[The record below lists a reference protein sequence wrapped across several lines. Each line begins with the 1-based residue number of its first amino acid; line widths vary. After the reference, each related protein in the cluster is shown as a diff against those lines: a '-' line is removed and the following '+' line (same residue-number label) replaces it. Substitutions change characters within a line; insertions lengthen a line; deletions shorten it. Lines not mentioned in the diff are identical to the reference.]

1 MIKSN
6 DFLNF
11 LKKKN
16 ISFFC
21 GVPDSCVAPL
31 IKKINPKNNFVLANE
46 GLAVS
51 FGIGYHLATKK
62 IPLIYLQNS
71 GLGNATDPL
80 TNLANKEVY
89 GIPLVL
95 LIGWRGYPTIKDE
108 PQHIIQGKVLK
119 NTLKSYNIPNV
130 ELKNKNSYKK
140 INKLI
145 LKCKEESRTVAILV
159 NNKTFDNSDKNQLNK
174 KHFIKTNLFYRRD
187 YLSKIIINTKITDKI
202 VSSVGYN
209 SREIYQLLKNLK
221 IKRKIFYLIGGMGHT
236 ASLALAHN
244 IFQKKRV
251 ITIDGDG
258 SFLMHLGS
266 LVHCGN
272 LSNNNFKYILFQ
284 NKSHESVG
292 NIKMNYKIDYKKF
305 SASIGF
311 REFIEINNVKNFDK
325 KIKDFLISKKN
336 SFMVI
341 NTKVG
346 TFKNLLRIKEL
357 DKIKKSFI

>member
-1 MIKSN
+1 
-6 DFLNF
+6 
-11 LKKKN
+11 
-16 ISFFC
+16 
-21 GVPDSCVAPL
+21 
-31 IKKINPKNNFVLANE
+31 
-46 GLAVS
+46 
-51 FGIGYHLATKK
+51 
-62 IPLIYLQNS
+62 
-71 GLGNATDPL
+71 
-80 TNLANKEVY
+80 
-89 GIPLVL
+89 
-95 LIGWRGYPTIKDE
+95 
-108 PQHIIQGKVLK
+108 
-119 NTLKSYNIPNV
+119 
-130 ELKNKNSYKK
+130 
-140 INKLI
+140 
-145 LKCKEESRTVAILV
+145 
-159 NNKTFDNSDKNQLNK
+159 
-174 KHFIKTNLFYRRD
+174 
-187 YLSKIIINTKITDKI
+187 
-202 VSSVGYN
+202 
-209 SREIYQLLKNLK
+209 
-221 IKRKIFYLIGGMGHT
+221 MGHT

-311 REFIEINNVKNFDK
+311 REFIKINNVKNFDK